1 MDDKKIIDLINDAIM
16 KTKSE
21 LFPVIDSLNNKIEAQ
36 DIFIKELKK
45 QIMFNNDQIDD
56 LDNTLSEITDSLNIR
71 NHQKG
76 LQLKSG
82 KNTSLYFI
90 HLQML

>member
-36 DIFIKELKK
+36 DIIIKELKK

-56 LDNTLSEITDSLNIR
+56 LDNTLSEITDRLNI
-71 NHQKG
+71 
-76 LQLKSG
+76 
-82 KNTSLYFI
+82 
-90 HLQML
+90 

>member
-21 LFPVIDSLNNKIEAQ
+21 LFPVIDNLNNKIEAQ
-36 DIFIKELKK
+36 NIVIKELKS

-56 LDNTLSEITDSLNIR
+56 LDNTISEVTDRLNIWK
-71 NHQKG
+71 HQKG

-82 KNTSLYFI
+82 KNTKL
-90 HLQML
+90 

>member
-1 MDDKKIIDLINDAIM
+1 MDNKKIIDLINDAIM

-36 DIFIKELKK
+36 DIVIKELKK

-56 LDNTLSEITDSLNIR
+56 LDNTLSEITDRLNI
-71 NHQKG
+71 
-76 LQLKSG
+76 
-82 KNTSLYFI
+82 
-90 HLQML
+90 

>member
-1 MDDKKIIDLINDAIM
+1 MEDKKIIDLINDAIM

-36 DIFIKELKK
+36 DIIIKELKS

-56 LDNTLSEITDSLNIR
+56 LDNTMSEITDRLNI
-71 NHQKG
+71 
-76 LQLKSG
+76 
-82 KNTSLYFI
+82 
-90 HLQML
+90 

>member
-1 MDDKKIIDLINDAIM
+1 MDNKKIIDLINDAIM

-36 DIFIKELKK
+36 NIVIKELKS
-45 QIMFNNDQIDD
+45 QIMFNNDHIDD
-56 LDNTLSEITDSLNIR
+56 LDNTISEVTDRLNIWK
-71 NHQKG
+71 HQKG

-82 KNTSLYFI
+82 KNTKL
-90 HLQML
+90 

>member
-1 MDDKKIIDLINDAIM
+1 MEDKKIIDLINDAII

-36 DIFIKELKK
+36 DIIIKELKS

-56 LDNTLSEITDSLNIR
+56 LDNTMSEITDRLNIWK
-71 NHQKG
+71 HQKG

-82 KNTSLYFI
+82 KNTKL
-90 HLQML
+90 